1 MWQPGPDRVL
11 HTWNT
16 NNTITISEDW
26 KNAKL
31 QKLTEEKMIGQK
43 EPLLSDKFA
52 SVNGIPTYSSKNE
65 FAFEER
71 TFLSQGG
78 TSLQESQAA
87 CMAHDG
93 LCVMT
98 RPTALRSMDNE
109 DDFYEVEYYD
119 DEYYEDQCEYED
131 RYEDEDTMFTYEGGR
146 VLVPGLVQGV
156 TGKTIDISTDGS
168 IVIGVREEHNS

>member
-1 MWQPGPDRVL
+1 MWQPGPDRIL

-31 QKLTEEKMIGQK
+31 QKLTEEKMISQN

-52 SVNGIPTYSSKNE
+52 SVNGMPTYSSKNE

-78 TSLQESQAA
+78 TLPQESQAA
-87 CMAHDG
+87 CMAHVG

-98 RPTALRSMDNE
+98 RPTAIGIMDNE
-109 DDFYEVEYYD
+109 DDYYEVEYYD

-131 RYEDEDTMFTYEGGR
+131 RYEDEDTMFTYEGGSCSR
-146 VLVPGLVQGV
+146 ASV
-156 TGKTIDISTDGS
+156 STRGNWKN
-168 IVIGVREEHNS
+168 H